1 LAHPGDREVPH
12 VDGNEEVG
20 AGHERRLRPEA

>member
-1 LAHPGDREVPH
+1 VHPCNREGPH